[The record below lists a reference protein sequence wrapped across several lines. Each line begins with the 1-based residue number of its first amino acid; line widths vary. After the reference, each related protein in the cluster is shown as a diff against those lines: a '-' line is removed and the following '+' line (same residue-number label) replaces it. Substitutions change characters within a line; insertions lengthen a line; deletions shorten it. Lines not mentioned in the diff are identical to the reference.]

1 MSSLKQPIVFETAF
15 ASYTAES
22 LLGEGGAGRVY
33 GANAPDGSQV
43 AVKLLAQERASR
55 DKRGRFKN
63 ELAFL
68 LRNSHKNIVTVTDH
82 GLIKLPSVSGPF
94 YVMRRFD
101 CSLRTLL
108 LESLDP
114 QSMMRLLAQLLDGVE
129 AAHLQGVVHRDL
141 KPENVLFDRKT
152 NVLAV
157 ADFGVS
163 SFTEDALATIVE
175 TKPTQRLAN
184 FLYAAPE
191 QRAPGRKVGIPAD
204 LYAIGLML
212 NELFTKQV
220 PHGTDYKTVASASP
234 DFWFLDA
241 IVSLLLR
248 QDPNERPQSVAA
260 VKQLIQRYSAE
271 AVSQQR
277 LSELSKTVISATEV
291 DDPLAINVP
300 VITSADWSGNRLTLT
315 LDQPISQGWIQALLN
330 MGSYTSAWGRGPER
344 FRFHGNTAIVQASEH
359 EVQQVI
365 DHFKGWLPKA
375 TGVYKNTLEQ
385 QAKREEY
392 QQRQKLQQEREA
404 EERRLRVLNNIRLK
418 LGCCAVMPNPPP
430 IERTSRKSRARSAH
444 ARP

>member
-1 MSSLKQPIVFETAF
+1 MSSLKNPIVFETAF

-33 GANAPDGSQV
+33 GATAPDGSQV
-43 AVKLLAQERASR
+43 AVKLLAEERASR

-82 GLIKLPSVSGPF
+82 GLIKSPSVSGPF

-108 LESLDP
+108 QETLDP
-114 QSMMRLLAQLLDGVE
+114 KWVMRLLAQLLDGVE

-152 NVLAV
+152 DVLAV
-157 ADFGVS
+157 ADFGVA
-163 SFTEDALATIVE
+163 SFTEDTLATIVE

-191 QRAPGRKVGIPAD
+191 QRVPGRKVGIPAD

-212 NELFTKQV
+212 NEVFTKEV
-220 PHGTDYKTVASASP
+220 PHGTDYKTVGSASP
-234 DFWFLDA
+234 DFGFIDA
-241 IVSLLLR
+241 IVSQLLR

-260 VKQLIQRYSAE
+260 VKQLIQRYNAE

-277 LSELSKTVISATEV
+277 LSEISKTVISAVEV

-300 VITSADWSGNRLTLT
+300 TIVAADWSNDVLTLT
-315 LDQPISQGWIQALLN
+315 LDQPISHGWIQALQN
-330 MGSYTSAWGRGPER
+330 MGNYTSVWGKGPEA
-344 FRFHGNTAIVQASEH
+344 FRFQGNRAIVQASEH

-365 DHFKGWLPKA
+365 DYFKTWLPRA
-375 TGVYKNTLEQ
+375 TGVYKNNLEQ
-385 QAKREEY
+385 QARQQEH

-404 EERRLRVLNNIRLK
+404 EERKLRVLNNIK
-418 LGCCAVMPNPPP
+418 L
-430 IERTSRKSRARSAH
+430 
-444 ARP
+444 